1 MFQEEGD
8 ETDTPCLNQDMFLF
22 HNFNS
27 LFKSGEERILL
38 EIIFEA
44 IV

>member
-1 MFQEEGD
+1 MFQEEGY
-8 ETDTPCLNQDMFLF
+8 ETDTPCLKQDIFLF

-38 EIIFEA
+38 EMILKQ
-44 IV
+44 